1 MIRLKVGLIRGAGV
15 ILALAV
21 LLLAVSG
28 CIFEPR
34 EPNPP
39 SSGEETTWVV
49 PYTPGDVFLNLAS
62 GFAGSS
68 NSNYER
74 SLHDDFTFKPL
85 PADEAQLG
93 SDVFA
98 DWTKQVELQVLT
110 RLKGEYSSKR
120 SIRFGDE
127 NGQLEKVKEEV
138 GLVIYEGEYRI
149 ELDQGGATEVYS
161 GIARLTVEQTSLGW
175 MLKEWEDLDVNG
187 NYPTSGNLRGRLRGG
202 G

>member
-1 MIRLKVGLIRGAGV
+1 MIV
-15 ILALAV
+15 ALVSVAN
-21 LLLAVSG
+21 SG
-28 CIFEPR
+28 CLFEPR
-34 EPNPP
+34 EPTPP
-39 SSGEETTWVV
+39 GSEEGPKWIV
-49 PYTPGDVFLNLAS
+49 PNTPRDVFLNLESGFEAS
-62 GFAGSS
+62 G

-74 SLHDDFTFKPL
+74 SLHEDFTFKPL

-110 RLKGEYSSKR
+110 RLKGEYSVKR

-127 NGQLEKVKEEV
+127 NGQLEVIIENINTA
-138 GLVIYEGEYRI
+138 IYEGEYRF
-149 ELDQGGATEVYS
+149 ELNNGNTTDVFS
-161 GIARLTVEQTSLGW
+161 GIARFTIETTSLGW

-202 G
+202 